1 MPIAMPVSPSLLRVH
16 TAPPSPAPAD
26 AGASGSSWGPAPL
39 ASDLSPA
46 VTTLSPEEARNLHS
60 SRSLDTR
67 PWSSAAEDGRAEVQA
82 KVRSWATHHERALK
96 AGVDLTRATFMS
108 KLVALGSALVS
119 LGIAS
124 ALAIATG
131 GVATPLLIVATV
143 RATVLVADCACAFVD
158 WKRSQESPPR
168 SLPLGANS
176 LGNLVYSLAKSCLS
190 EPDEAEKERQ
200 AKRWGQGVSAV
211 AVIGLAAAGMTMTMP
226 TEGFTLATLLTGSIA
241 SGTGLVGGAARAGMA
256 ARAEHRVDIDNQ
268 AKQALFELLRNSAQR
283 FFVAPDGT
291 MDRSLFDTWCAQIT
305 VGRPEATDAPD
316 AALSEAFETLR
327 DGAWASAPDYG
338 RGREARDQA
347 RMDLDT
353 SKRLTPAQRT
363 LALAQVA
370 GYAGA
375 LDLALIQEIF

>member
-1 MPIAMPVSPSLLRVH
+1 MPVSPSLLRVH
-16 TAPPSPAPAD
+16 PAPPPPAPAD
-26 AGASGSSWGPAPL
+26 AGATVSSWGPAPL
-39 ASDLSPA
+39 PGALSPA
-46 VTTLSPEEARNLHS
+46 ATTLSPEEARNLHS
-60 SRSLDTR
+60 LHRLDTH
-67 PWSSAAEDGRAEVQA
+67 PWPHAAEAGRSEVQA
-82 KVRSWATHHERALK
+82 KVLRWATNHERALK

-108 KLVALGSALVS
+108 KLVALGSALVC
-119 LGIAS
+119 LGIAG
-124 ALAIATG
+124 ALAVATG
-131 GVATPLLIVATV
+131 GAATPLLIIASV
-143 RATVLVADCACAFVD
+143 RATVLVADCACAYVD

-176 LGNLVYSLAKSCLS
+176 LGNLVYTLAKSCLS
-190 EPDEAEKERQ
+190 EPDEAVKEKK
-200 AKRWGQGVSAV
+200 AKLLGQGVSAV
-211 AVIGLAAAGMTMTMP
+211 AVIGLAAAGMAMTVP
-226 TEGFTLATLLTGSIA
+226 TEAFTLVTLLAGGIS
-241 SGTGLVGGAARAGMA
+241 SGTGLVGGTARAAMA
-256 ARAEHRVDIDNQ
+256 ARAEHRVEIDNQ